1 MRAKTKSFLG
11 KLSVLDK
18 LHFSS
23 RRHKL
28 VTVDLRASNQVPQ
41 VYGAKALPL
50 LQGDHPLARMYILKA
65 HEKGHE
71 GAISTPHRSRKEVWI
86 IGGRVLA

>member
-1 MRAKTKSFLG
+1 MLAS
-11 KLSVLDK
+11 SVLTEEDVVRK
-18 LHFSS
+18 W
-23 RRHKL
+23 HKL
-28 VTVDLRASNQVPQ
+28 GTVGSRAANQVPQ